1 MKVVLVTGASTGIGR
16 EICLDLARTGCKI
29 VAAARR
35 LDKLNILC
43 SEINAMENGVGDIR
57 AFAVEIDLSANGNM
71 IEASVG
77 RAWDAFGRIDVLVNN
92 AGIRGN
98 VNSPTDIS
106 EEEWQYVL
114 AVNITGTWL
123 VSKFV
128 CSRMMIAN
136 QKGSLINISSC
147 SAMRG
152 VLPGGLHYVLSKTA
166 VNAMCKSMA
175 LELGRH
181 GIRVNA
187 ICPGLFR
194 SEITD
199 KLMNKPWLNNVIAK
213 TYPLQS
219 SGMVNPALTSL
230 VQYLLDDSSDYVT
243 GNMFIVD
250 SGATLPG
257 IPIFSSL

>member
-98 VNSPTDIS
+98 QRFN
-106 EEEWQYVL
+106 
-114 AVNITGTWL
+114 
-123 VSKFV
+123 
-128 CSRMMIAN
+128 
-136 QKGSLINISSC
+136 
-147 SAMRG
+147 
-152 VLPGGLHYVLSKTA
+152 
-166 VNAMCKSMA
+166 
-175 LELGRH
+175 
-181 GIRVNA
+181 
-187 ICPGLFR
+187 
-194 SEITD
+194 
-199 KLMNKPWLNNVIAK
+199 
-213 TYPLQS
+213 
-219 SGMVNPALTSL
+219 
-230 VQYLLDDSSDYVT
+230 
-243 GNMFIVD
+243 
-250 SGATLPG
+250 
-257 IPIFSSL
+257 